1 MLLMSKHKVRKVPQF
16 VAADD
21 LKESTGFL
29 LKLRLPWLLA
39 GLLGGF
45 GASFLISRFEEQLAQ
60 NVSLA
65 FFIPVIVYLSD
76 AVGTQTETIYVRN
89 ITDKKSMFRIYL
101 GKESLLGLI
110 FGAIFGSLTFVFTY
124 FWLGDPSLSLSIG
137 LAMAISVAIAPI
149 VALFTTR
156 LFQIEHQDPAVG
168 AGPFKTILQDI
179 VSILIYF
186 GVSSIILFA

>member
-1 MLLMSKHKVRKVPQF
+1 MGSYKQTKRTVPQF
-16 VAADD
+16 VQADD
-21 LKESTGFL
+21 LKESLGFL
-29 LKLRLPWLLA
+29 LKLRLPWLIA
-39 GLLGGF
+39 GLAGGF
-45 GASFLISRFEEQLAQ
+45 GASFLISRFESFLEQ

-101 GKESLLGLI
+101 VKECQLGVI
-110 FGAIFGSLTFVFTY
+110 FGAVFGVLTMIFSYL
-124 FWLGDPSLSLSIG
+124 WLRDLRLSISIS
-137 LAMAISVAIAPI
+137 LAMAVSVAIAPL
-149 VALFTTR
+149 VALLTTR
-156 LFQIEHQDPAVG
+156 VFQIEHQDPAVG

-186 GVSSIILFA
+186 GVSSVILFS